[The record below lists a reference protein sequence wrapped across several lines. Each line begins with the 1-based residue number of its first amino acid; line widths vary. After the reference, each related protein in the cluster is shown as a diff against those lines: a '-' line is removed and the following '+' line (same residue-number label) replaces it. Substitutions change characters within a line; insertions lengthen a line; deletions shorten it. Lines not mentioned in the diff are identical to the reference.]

1 MLNRCAEWRNI
12 TVWWFGSHDWIISHF
27 IYGMSSFPLTDIS
40 IHFSEGLV
48 NHHPDQQTQ
57 TSKKDHL
64 KVVRLPQDPDGSSDS
79 PTSGCVS
86 LMEPEFKLFA
96 SAFGT
101 IASASGSRSCGGG
114 VKGLNRCFR
123 RNALPKKSEQE
134 MGWWRFLVS
143 KKTWPFWIW
152 HRFLNHRNLF
162 LSSSCSLVAG

>member
-1 MLNRCAEWRNI
+1 MGKSTISMAIFNSYFDVYQRVMSFIHKLGSLTLPGWSLQWFNHRWLGFTRKSSWLVLNRCAEWRNI

-86 LMEPEFKLFA
+86 LW
-96 SAFGT
+96 
-101 IASASGSRSCGGG
+101 SRSSNS
-114 VKGLNRCFR
+114 LPPPLDNRFR
-123 RNALPKKSEQE
+123 QRLQKL
-134 MGWWRFLVS
+134 WRRS
-143 KKTWPFWIW
+143 
-152 HRFLNHRNLF
+152 
-162 LSSSCSLVAG
+162 